1 VGGVALSQL
10 VLAMG
15 MTAFVLVTLRNVGF
29 VQWRLEK
36 QQRYATLKTRS
47 CKPQDWRFRM
57 SVILCAIRGGPECQ
71 PTIAQAITLAQET
84 GLPVH
89 FLYVVNRGLLSTANG
104 AQARAISGQIRQMG
118 RSVLR
123 TALAWA
129 SAEDVTAQGVI
140 RQGNVG
146 DEIAGLCRDLEADYL
161 VVGRPQLHEERN
173 VFSEAQLPELI
184 EQIEQQTGAEVVPL
198 DGDGR

>member
-1 VGGVALSQL
+1 
-10 VLAMG
+10 MG
-15 MTAFVLVTLRNVGF
+15 
-29 VQWRLEK
+29 
-36 QQRYATLKTRS
+36 
-47 CKPQDWRFRM
+47 
-57 SVILCAIRGGPECQ
+57 VILCTIRGGPECL
-71 PTIAQAITLAQET
+71 PAIAQAITLAQET
-84 GLPVH
+84 GFTVY
-89 FLYVVNRGLLSTANG
+89 FLYIVNRDLLSSANS

-129 SAEDVTAQGVI
+129 STEDVTAQGVI

-161 VVGRPQLHEERN
+161 ILGQSQAHEERN
-173 VFSEAQLPELI
+173 VFSEALLPQFM
-184 EQIEQQTGAEVVPL
+184 EQIKKQTGAEVVPL